1 MNISETIHLLGDLL
15 GEVLIAQESRELFDI
30 EERIRAS
37 AKQRRSDD
45 PLQAKAGAQA
55 LENEIALLHVDEA
68 RVVASAFALYFDLVN
83 TAEDNYRVS
92 VLRQEALDNSPDPVH
107 DSIEEAVQ
115 LLKASG
121 LTDEQMTELLK
132 KLRIELVLTAHPTEA
147 RRRTIL
153 SKVARI
159 AEALHTAADRHLLP
173 HEEERIRQ
181 AILHEITLLWLTDRK
196 RAVQVTPTDEV
207 RTALYF
213 VGQVFWNAL
222 PEVYD
227 RLQRALDR
235 YYPGQKMDRP
245 FLTLASWMGGDR
257 DGNPNVT
264 AQVTAETLHLHRGLA
279 VENHRHTMQELSR
292 RLSLSVKAVPLPD
305 SLSKW
310 LESQA
315 PFPPH
320 AALIQ
325 QRYPDEPYR
334 LILSLLAHALAEAS
348 QDDMKARLLST
359 LPHKARIEVDD
370 LKGPLAAIYSA
381 VPPAVARGPL
391 ANALRQLDVFGLHG
405 ARLDIREDA
414 SRLNASLGEVLRA
427 LDISPDFETL
437 PDSARCDLLLRLLS
451 EPVPPLAYHL
461 GVTAETVECWS
472 LFRLI
477 HRARS
482 VYGDDLLGPFI
493 ISMSNSPADVLTV
506 LLMARWT
513 GCDKGLQIVPLF
525 ETIQDLE
532 LAPQV
537 MDELLSLP
545 VYQEHLKT
553 CPDGQMVMIGY
564 SDSNKDGG
572 FLMSNW
578 ALYQGQEKISQV
590 CRKHGVRLTLFHGRG
605 GTTARGGGPTNRMIL
620 AAPGGSVDGRFRL
633 TEQGEIISTRYS
645 TIPMALRHLEQ
656 IVNAVMLSSAPVCLV
671 PDPHI
676 SDGCSQRV
684 SPEELPESWREAM
697 SEMAQAAAQKYR
709 GLVYETPGFIEYWQA
724 ATPIEEIKR
733 LKIGSRPASRKPGAE
748 EVTKIRAIPWVF
760 SWMQSRCNLP
770 GWYGLGSGFASLVQS
785 RADGLRLLQE
795 MYSNWPFI
803 RVLLENAELS
813 LSKADMKIA
822 RMYADLVPDQALAD
836 RIYSEIL
843 DEYNRT
849 VEMVLAVTG
858 QRELMEDGAVIR
870 RSIKARNP
878 YVDPLNYIQV
888 EMLRRIRALDDPEGQ
903 EAQAMREVILLTING
918 IAAGLR
924 NTG

>member
-1 MNISETIHLLGDLL
+1 MNISEAIHLLGDLL
-15 GEVLIAQESRELFDI
+15 GEVLIEQESRELFEI
-30 EERIRAS
+30 EERVRAS

-45 PLQAKAGAQA
+45 PLQANAGAQA
-55 LENEIALLHVDEA
+55 LENEIASLLVHEA
-68 RVVASAFALYFDLVN
+68 RVVACAFALYFDLVN

-107 DSIEEAVQ
+107 DSIDEAVQ

-121 LTDEQMTELLK
+121 LTGEQMEELLK
-132 KLRIELVLTAHPTEA
+132 KLQIELVLTAHPTEA

-159 AEALHTAADRHLLP
+159 AEALQAAADERLLP
-173 HEEERIRQ
+173 HEEEQIRQ
-181 AILHEITLLWLTDRK
+181 ALLNEITLLWLTDRT
-196 RAVQVTPTDEV
+196 RTAQVTPTDEV

-222 PEVYD
+222 PEVYEM
-227 RLQRALDR
+227 LQRALDR
-235 YYPGQKMDRP
+235 YFPGQKMDHS

-292 RLSLSVKAVPLPD
+292 RLSLSAKAVPLPD

-315 PFPPH
+315 PFPSH
-320 AALIQ
+320 AARIQ

-334 LILSLLAHALAEAS
+334 LTLSLLAHALAEAS
-348 QDDMKARLLST
+348 QDDMKARLLSI
-359 LPHKARIEVDD
+359 LPHQARIKVDD
-370 LKGPLAAIYSA
+370 LRGPLAAIYSS
-381 VPPAVARGPL
+381 VPPALARGPL

-427 LDISPDFETL
+427 LSISPDFEMLSDT
-437 PDSARCDLLLRLLS
+437 SRCDLLLRLLS
-451 EPVPPLAYHL
+451 EPVPPLAHHL
-461 GVTAETVECWS
+461 GVMAETVECWS

-482 VYGDDLLGPFI
+482 VYGNDLLGPFV

-513 GCDKGLQIVPLF
+513 DCDRGLQIVPLF

-545 VYQEHLKT
+545 VYREHLKT

-578 ALYQGQEKISQV
+578 ALYQGQESVSQV

-633 TEQGEIISTRYS
+633 TEQGEIIATRYS

-656 IVNAVMLSSAPVCLV
+656 IVNAVMLASAPVCLV

-684 SPEELPESWREAM
+684 SPEELPESWRGAM
-697 SEMAQAAAQKYR
+697 SDIAQAAAQKYR
-709 GLVYETPGFIEYWQA
+709 GLVYETPGFIEYWQT

-733 LKIGSRPASRKPGAE
+733 LRIGSRPASRNPGAE
-748 EVTKIRAIPWVF
+748 QVTKIRAIPWVF

-785 RADGLRLLQE
+785 RADGLRLLQD
-795 MYSNWPFI
+795 MYSSWPFI

-813 LSKADMKIA
+813 LSKADMQIA
-822 RMYADLVPDQALAD
+822 RMYAGLVPDQALAD
-836 RIYSEIL
+836 RIFGEIL
-843 DEYNRT
+843 DEYNLA
-849 VEMVLAVTG
+849 VEMVLAVKG
-858 QRELMEDGAVIR
+858 QRELMEDGAVIQ

-888 EMLRRIRALDDPEGQ
+888 EMLRRIRALDDPEGE

-918 IAAGLR
+918 IASGLR